1 MKNNKGFISIS
12 VVYSFFLV
20 FIAIVMSIIV
30 VYSNRRVL
38 INEVKNNIRDSIE
51 NINNGVLLKD
61 AILANNEIVTI
72 PPDFSKVTSGL
83 YKAEDDYGVSYYFR
97 GADVNNYVSLKK
109 VYDEGFSGVC
119 LFGRCEF
126 DNKEGKYKAYC
137 STKEECI
144 ADVESGVPWT
154 ADDCVEVSLEGA
166 YVNEYWKIIRIN
178 GDGTIRLIYSGIRD
192 RISGGTYKHQIG
204 ESSFNPTTV
213 DKSIW
218 GKYTYEENGTQ
229 KDSTMKT
236 FLENWYE
243 NNLETNYSDII
254 ADSIFCNDRELG
266 YRSGG
271 NQYFA
276 VYSRIRDAASPQLT
290 CTNKSDR
297 YTVLD
302 ESIGNGLL
310 KHPIGLITADEAFM
324 AGVGFNG
331 SNYQNNSYLIGM
343 GTVTM
348 SQYIISSNWP
358 GMIQLGGSYFDFVQD
373 KGNKKVIPVINLKA
387 DVVLKSGDGTID
399 SPYEIV
405 MEEAS

>member
-331 SNYQNNSYLIGM
+331 SNYQNNSYLTGM
-343 GTVTM
+343 VTVTM
-348 SQYIISSNWP
+348 SQAVISSNWP
-358 GMIQLGGSYFDFVQD
+358 GMMHVEGNWMVNVQD
-373 KGNKKVIPVINLKA
+373 KGVKKVIPVINLKA
-387 DVVLKSGDGTID
+387 EVKFIGNGSYET
-399 SPYEIV
+399 PYEIV
-405 MEEAS
+405 TE